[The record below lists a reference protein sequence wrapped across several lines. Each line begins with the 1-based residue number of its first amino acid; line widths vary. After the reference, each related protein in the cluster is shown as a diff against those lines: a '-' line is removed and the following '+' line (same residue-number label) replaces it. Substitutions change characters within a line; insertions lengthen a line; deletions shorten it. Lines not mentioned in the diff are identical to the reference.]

1 LLIRNIEKEIYNKKM
16 VRCIKDIYHKN
27 SSQFIKINQVLQPS
41 CIEVSCIEVVMPENI
56 SGVPSKSASALQ
68 EKALELIGS
77 KSDGIY
83 QSELRK
89 QLGIESTKC
98 SRIVSRLERSG
109 TIKREPADFG
119 CRRTYLIRLINEPL
133 PEPLPKPLPE
143 ASPVCSVDAN
153 RNINTNINAN
163 LDTYRN
169 IDTYL
174 TEFYLLYLIRGST
187 GA

>member
-1 LLIRNIEKEIYNKKM
+1 
-16 VRCIKDIYHKN
+16 
-27 SSQFIKINQVLQPS
+27 
-41 CIEVSCIEVVMPENI
+41 MPENV

-68 EKALELIGS
+68 DKALELIGS

-98 SRIVSRLERSG
+98 SRIVFRLERSG
-109 TIKREPADFG
+109 TIKREPAEFRR
-119 CRRTYLIRLINEPL
+119 RRTYLIRLTSAPSQ
-133 PEPLPKPLPE
+133 EPLPK
-143 ASPVCSVDAN
+143 ASPF
-153 RNINTNINAN
+153 
-163 LDTYRN
+163 TYRN